1 MEEDTHGVKSNF
13 ESALTYSGAQGFRK
27 SDGVGGPLNEKKP
40 KGQGKKMVAKWKKT
54 RL

>member
-13 ESALTYSGAQGFRK
+13 ESALKYSGAEGFRK
-27 SDGVGGPLNEKKP
+27 SDGAGGSLNEKKP
-40 KGQGKKMVAKWKKT
+40 KKLVKQVAKWKKT